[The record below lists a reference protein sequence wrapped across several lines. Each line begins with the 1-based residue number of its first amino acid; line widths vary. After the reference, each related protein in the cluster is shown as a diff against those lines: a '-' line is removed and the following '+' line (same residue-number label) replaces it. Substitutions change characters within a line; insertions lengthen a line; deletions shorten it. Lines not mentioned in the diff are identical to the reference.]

1 LTHYFYSDDDDD
13 DGYDDDDDDFDD
25 DDDDDSHWTF
35 IFASGSLET
44 FGNQDRHQVKAL
56 ELYEN
61 QAHDTWAKWHFFQD
75 MGDLPS
81 MYGN

>member
-1 LTHYFYSDDDDD
+1 LTHYYYSDDDDD
-13 DGYDDDDDDFDD
+13 GY